1 MTDNENLIPTV
12 TELRAW
18 FENNPD
24 ETPLVR
30 TCKIMGNKLIS
41 SYGFEWPTTLFT
53 EVHAPDW
60 NPEAV
65 CGQGLHGLTPGQQD
79 PGVWWETGA
88 HLLVSAD
95 RNTLVSLE
103 GNTKS
108 KAPRM
113 TVLAIA
119 RNNGA
124 TLIPQLIRQ
133 LGYTYPVYKAV
144 IVDMTEDVDIS
155 VGDYGVVTAGDHSH
169 AKAGHCGSAKV
180 GDYSIATVGN
190 FGVANAGYGSK
201 AISGS
206 QGRSA
211 AGSCGHAIAGYM
223 GIAIAGLSGKAK
235 TEILGTSMAG
245 ADGQTAAGEGGSIQV
260 RYVTNDSYIYHPG
273 RIGETLD
280 ISGNPL
286 LPDTYYKVKIIDNI
300 PQWVAA

>member
-1 MTDNENLIPTV
+1 MTNNENIIPTV

-18 FENNPD
+18 FENNPN
-24 ETPLVR
+24 ETSLVR

-41 SYGFEWPTTLFT
+41 SYDFEWPTTLFT

-60 NPEAV
+60 NPDPV
-65 CGQGLHGLTPGQQD
+65 CGQGLHGLIPGQQD

-119 RNNGA
+119 YNNGA

-155 VGDYGVVTAGDHSH
+155 VGDYGVATAGDHSH
-169 AKAGHCGSAKV
+169 AKASHYGVAKV

-190 FGVANAGYGSK
+190 FGLANAGYASQ

-211 AGSCGHAIAGYM
+211 AASHSTAIAGYM
-223 GIAIAGLSGKAK
+223 GVAIAGLYGKAK
-235 TEILGTSMAG
+235 TGKLGTSMASVG
-245 ADGQTAAGEGGSIQV
+245 GQAAAGEDGSIQV
-260 RYVTNDSYIYHPG
+260 RYVTGDSYVYHPG
-273 RIGETLD
+273 RIGKTLD
-280 ISGNPL
+280 INGNPL
-286 LPDTYYKVKIIDNI
+286 LPNTYYKIEVIDEI